1 MPGHPSATGST
12 MSDSKKFRHL
22 MVPVA
27 RHYWGPENH
36 AQSNRRQLRWGTN
49 GSRSVS
55 VEKGVWHDHENQEG
69 GGVVDLL
76 RKEEGAEADV
86 PEILERVFGLP
97 RNSDGA
103 AVKSEIVFD
112 YVNLQGE
119 VMYQAVRVETHY
131 PDKETTKTYTQ
142 RRMVEGRPVPG
153 MTGVTALPYRLPELD
168 ATPIGKVVFICEG
181 EKAVEAIRHLGLVAT
196 TNHGGAGKWW
206 DSLTPHFTGRKVVIL
221 PDNDQAGERHLQK
234 VGTAL
239 TGTANS
245 IRVLRLPDLPPKGDA
260 HDWVQAGGTRDQL
273 IALVKTALP
282 FTPQD
287 VADEPADTTQ
297 TPPRRITLIPWG
309 ELPEMQVRWL
319 VKDLVP
325 AQGFA
330 ALYGK
335 PGTYKSF
342 VALYTAAMIATGR
355 PCFDR
360 ETVQGDVVYLAGEG
374 GAGLK
379 QRRDALAKHYG
390 LEASTR
396 VHFIRAQLN
405 LRSTDEDTD
414 ALIAAVTEAS
424 LKPALLIIDTLAR
437 AFSGGNENSSEDMG
451 AFISHCGRIQE
462 TLQTGIMIV
471 HHSGK
476 DEAKGQRGHS
486 SLLGAVDTELEVVKL
501 TSEDA
506 PADAPKIGQ
515 MTVTKQKDG
524 EDGFKI
530 PYRME
535 PITLSPTGLDETRGS
550 LVVVPDNTAQKR
562 RGRSLNANAKAVFAA
577 LKMAFDEGNGQLV
590 GLHQVPAGAKCVNV
604 NMWRTYWYAACPQE
618 RDTARKYFSRGL
630 KDLVESGTIGTWSEN
645 VWISE
650 A

>member
-1 MPGHPSATGST
+1 MSASR
-12 MSDSKKFRHL
+12 FRHL

-27 RHYWGPENH
+27 RHYWGTENH
-36 AQSNRRQLRWGTN
+36 AQSNKHDVRWGTN

-55 VEKGVWHDHENQEG
+55 TSKGTWYDHEAQQG
-69 GGVVDLL
+69 GGVVDLI
-76 RKEEGAEADV
+76 RREEGEGADV
-86 PEILERVFGLP
+86 PAILEKKFGLP
-97 RNSDGA
+97 RDNDEA
-103 AVKSEIVFD
+103 PVRSEIVFD
-112 YVNLQGE
+112 YVNLEGE
-119 VMYQAVRVETHY
+119 VVYQAIRIETHY
-131 PDKETTKTYTQ
+131 HDKPTAKTYSQ
-142 RRMVEGRPVPG
+142 RRMVNGRPVPG
-153 MTGVTALPYRLPELD
+153 MTGVTAIPYRWPELD

-181 EKAVEAIRHLGLVAT
+181 EKAVEAVRHLGFTAT

-206 DSLTPHFTGRKVVIL
+206 PSLTPHFQGRKVVIL
-221 PDNDQAGERHLQK
+221 PDNDTAGERHLQV
-234 VGTAL
+234 VGAAL
-239 TGTANS
+239 TGVAES
-245 IRVLRLPDLPPKGDA
+245 IRVLRLPNLPPKGDA
-260 HDWVQAGGTRDQL
+260 HDWVTAGGTRDQL
-273 IALVKTALP
+273 IALTKTALP
-282 FTPQD
+282 FETQD
-287 VADEPADTTQ
+287 VPDDPVDEQPK
-297 TPPRRITLIPWG
+297 PPRRITLIPWG

-325 AQGFA
+325 AQGFV

-342 VALYTAAMIATGR
+342 VALYTAAMVATGR

-360 ETVQGDVVYLAGEG
+360 ETVQGDVVYIAGEG

-405 LRSTDEDTD
+405 LRSTQEDTE
-414 ALIAAVTEAS
+414 ALVAAVNEAG

-451 AFISHCGRIQE
+451 AFISHCGAIQE
-462 TLQTGIMIV
+462 ALQTAIMIV

-501 TSEDA
+501 TGEDA
-506 PADAPKIGQ
+506 PADAPKVGQ

-530 PYRME
+530 TYRME
-535 PITLSPTGLDETRGS
+535 SVTLSATGLDEARQS
-550 LVVVPDNTAQKR
+550 LVLVPDDEAKGQR
-562 RGRSLNANAKAVFAA
+562 RKPMNGTTRAVFKA
-577 LKMAFDEGNGQLV
+577 LEMAIDEAPGKHV
-590 GLHQVPAGAKCVNV
+590 GLPNIPETALCVNV
-604 NMWRTYWYAACPQE
+604 NTWRTYWRTACPHE
-618 RDTARKYFSRGL
+618 EDTARRYFNRAL
-630 KDLVESGTIGTWSEN
+630 NDLMSSGTIGTWADY
-645 VWISE
+645 VWITDT
-650 A
+650 